1 MIGHV
6 NKIRQFSPRKS
17 SCISICM
24 PDTHCRDDL
33 DSPQRP
39 SWLHR
44 QHSDNASSSLHLF
57 APCVFAVS
65 MHVHSS
71 CRLLL
76 ITRTLPNPATTTNL
90 RLLHQHHA
98 KNTPLSLP
106 ISSMDS
112 PDHAYLKWSP
122 ERLIDRVVFLEKE
135 LRKQTIRLVPLYN
148 AHAFGGHL

>member
-1 MIGHV
+1 MTPTLLV
-6 NKIRQFSPRKS
+6 
-17 SCISICM
+17 
-24 PDTHCRDDL
+24 DCRDNL
-33 DSPQRP
+33 VSPQP

-44 QHSDNASSSLHLF
+44 QHSDNATSSLHLS
-57 APCVFAVS
+57 AACVFAVS

-98 KNTPLSLP
+98 KSQTTDITPLSLP

-112 PDHAYLKWSP
+112 PDHTYSKWSP

-135 LRKQTIRLVPLYN
+135 LRKQTIRFVPLYN
-148 AHAFGGHL
+148 AHAFGGRL